1 MSKFKKGS
9 KLNGVLTSFML
20 TLQLIVFGVLQV
32 SGQTNPLYSDIAF
45 ENTYNYSTPFF
56 TDNHDFEGKS
66 GIAYTMP
73 YVTSGG
79 CVAGTVNRFT
89 GSYHSNLYI
98 GNSNGTNILLGW
110 GQNMATYLGTGSGDI
125 TTPTIVNSTSYAS
138 GVPLEV
144 RSSSSGSSTGY
155 SAMVLRTSTKLYLFG
170 TAANITAITTITGFG
185 GAGLTTAASDITS
198 KLPTG
203 VLVSD
208 ISQMAISQTAFA
220 IVTNAGEVY
229 ITTKYI
235 NLQGDRTTLNSA
247 IWHKVLVGSSGA
259 TALTG
264 VTKFS
269 LSSSGAFALTNNGK
283 IYYWGSPANV
293 SGVVNT
299 STTYN
304 YAFDMSAQIPNGVN
318 VTDLVVLGTKAP
330 SSSTLFLL
338 CNNNKVY
345 GCGLNTSGVLGINNV
360 TYTTNQATFKA
371 VKGIDGV
378 NDLTGITRIDGDT
391 EADIFSMGA
400 MDNNGKIFGWGDSP
414 AGMLGQPLTGAGT
427 GSYPVP
433 KTIQLFTVAPKVG
446 YNAAPSSGYTDFSIA
461 GHFTIAFYTS
471 GSTSQYWYQGHNNGG
486 SIGDPANTT
495 SYIVADIPA
504 KLDATGG
511 VSFDCSNTQPT
522 ITSSGS
528 FSTFTSCTNIASST
542 QSITI
547 SGSFL
552 SDNITVNAPTGFEV
566 STSEGSGFGSSATLT
581 QSGGIVT
588 STPVYVRI
596 TSSASGSL
604 SGTLSCTSTGATTVS
619 FSITGTVNT
628 LPVVTSV
635 SGASRTGSGTLTIS
649 GNSATSG
656 ATIDWFQN
664 SSGGTALASGVN
676 STTSYT
682 TPSISTTTNYFA
694 QARNLS
700 TGCISATR
708 SLTTATING
717 SFSAG
722 VVGTDQTICDGKS
735 PNALTSISD
744 ASGGTG
750 VITYQWQIS
759 TTSSSSGFSD
769 LSGQTLANYT
779 PGPLSTNTWFRR
791 AAKTSAD
798 GTIYSAAIAITVN
811 ALPIASSPLDNART
825 GAGPVIIGASAS
837 SGATIDWY
845 ASSTGGSILTGG
857 NGVTTFT
864 SPSIN
869 VTTTYFASA
878 RTTTAPGCI
887 SANRIAV
894 LATINGS
901 FSPGSIA
908 ADQSICSGTVPVTL
922 TSITDASGGT
932 GTISYSWLMSTTSAS
947 SGFYT
952 ATGTYTST
960 SYSPGALSQTTYFKR
975 TSKTTTVGDG
985 TIETN
990 VITITVN
997 PLPLTPTGV
1006 NGSRFGTGTVN
1017 ISATVNSG
1025 ETVDWYA
1032 ASSGGSILSGGTG
1045 TSAFTTPSIS
1055 TTTNYYPQARHS
1067 TTGCLSAA
1075 RATVFATINTP
1086 ASLTVNGTLSA
1097 FATCSGI
1104 ASSTQTITVAGSSL
1118 TTDITLAALT
1128 GYEYSLN
1135 GSTFQNTLVLTKS
1148 GNAVSTT
1155 TVYIRLSSI
1164 AANGAGGN
1172 IVVSATGATDV
1183 NISTGSATVNS
1194 SPAITVQPSNA
1205 TQTLVQNGNA
1215 TDLSIIA
1222 TGSNLTYQWY
1232 SNPSNSNSGGT
1243 LISGA
1248 THASYTPLTGIVG
1261 TNYYYVVV
1269 SGTCSPAVTSSISGS
1284 IIISA
1289 SSTPTI
1295 GHVGNLQ
1302 PFVKCTG
1309 SPSDPQIITL
1319 SGSSLTNDIVINA
1332 LTGYEYALSVGGAYN
1347 STLTL
1352 SQSGG
1357 IIASTDVYIRLTNGA
1372 SSGAGGDINV
1382 TSIGATTQS
1391 LPTGS
1396 ATINTLPS
1404 ITVQPS
1410 TSSQTLILNA
1420 IPTALTV
1427 SATGSNLTYQW
1438 YSNTLSSTYAGSVL
1452 ITGATSSTYT
1462 PSTSSVGGLYYY
1474 AIVSGACTP
1483 AVNSNYSG
1491 LISVNGAASITS
1503 FSAITSFTTCA
1514 GSASAIQTFTVAG
1527 SNLTADISI
1536 ASLVGYEYST
1546 DGISF
1551 VNSLIIPRTG
1561 NSVSTTTIYVRLT
1574 STVNNGNGGDI
1585 VISSTGAAD
1594 NLVNTGAAMV
1604 NALPAITSQPSN
1616 TGMNLILNGT
1626 SSMYNVVATGA
1637 GLTYQWYSNTIPSNS
1652 SGNILV
1658 GATNASYR
1666 PSSASIGTNYYYVV
1680 ISGTCSTVTSNLTG
1694 AIVINAAPVITVS
1707 GTLTTFNACIGSE
1720 SAEQTFTIAGA
1731 NLTDD
1736 ILVSAPSGYE
1746 VSTTSGTG
1754 FATSL
1759 LLSNITGTIST
1770 TTIYIRLSITS
1781 NNGDGGDVMISSTNA
1796 TQQILATGTAVVNPL
1811 NAINITSATGTDAQ
1825 TVTQNSNIVNITY
1838 ATTSATGATF
1848 SGLPSGVTG
1857 IWASNLVTISGTPN
1871 VITNASY
1878 TVSLTGGCGI
1888 VAASGSINSV
1898 STSLGSSTIVATG
1911 LTSFNYNATAQGP
1924 VTSSVT
1930 GSTATPTYSYSGTG
1944 STVYGPSA
1952 TPPTAAGTYKVVA
1965 SVAGDANYNGASSA
1979 DYAFVINLN
1988 APSVISINRVESAIN
2003 NLSTL
2008 HFVVTFSKDI
2018 TGFDVNDLA
2027 IINTG
2032 TVTSTSIAVNTITA
2046 STYTVT
2052 ISGITGNST
2061 LGLNLSSSGTGIVD
2075 LYGTGIINGITG
2087 QVYTIDKITNSPSLT
2102 SPSSNSSY
2110 IGQNISVSYNIPE
2123 VSLPGSTT
2131 LTFHSS
2137 TNNIVIN
2144 LKNFI
2149 GLISGSLN
2157 TSNLASSSIVV
2168 SSTQSTLPS
2177 DVYTIILSYQD
2188 YLGNPASLA
2197 IINNYS
2203 LNIKPNSTIVVTGTS
2218 TYTYNGTAQGPVTST
2233 VTGSTSTPTYSY
2245 SGTGSTSYGP
2255 SSTRPTSAGTYQVI
2269 ATVTGDANYNGA
2281 TSTAYAFTINN
2292 ATSTIVVTGL
2302 TTYTYNGTAQGP
2314 VTSTVTGSTSTPT
2327 YSYSGNS
2334 IISVFGP
2341 STIAPKLPGTYQVVA
2356 TVTGDANYNG
2366 ATSTAFA
2373 FNIIQIIPPPIV
2385 DNGLFIS
2392 NQPNLPTHIDTLVVK
2407 NPIGTIPV
2415 WCEVN
2420 TTNCVTLAPKVPSII
2435 GKYIYQLRSY
2445 DTTTLLYS
2453 TNYINDT
2460 LTIAPPKPIAFDS
2473 TYVIGVVSNPSKVS
2487 LQVSGLTGASFNY
2500 YYLNNKLTSVPTL
2513 GNTVGVKKYTVSQTV
2528 NTIEGDTT
2536 SFSLTMLDP
2545 ATIIHLQKIV
2555 DSGKLVSN
2563 STFNYPFTF
2572 LVSNLTKYPFSNVVV
2587 TDNLHNSVP
2596 ITSDF
2601 SVISNTATGRL
2612 IANSR
2617 FDGMNDINV
2626 TSSSVLAPFAI
2637 DTSRFTMNLV
2647 PKGYTGSLSNIAYV
2661 KADTKWGTILMQSSA
2676 SATNGTYAATTY
2688 YVKDLPITIPEGF
2701 SPNHDGVHDYFVIIK
2716 PYNVTLDLQIFN
2728 RWGNI
2733 VYANSNYKNEW
2744 DGKGTGNFAGQDLVD
2759 GGYFYKLRAVDDKG
2773 TSQIFNGFVIIQ
2785 R

>member
-1 MSKFKKGS
+1 MVSTFLSPIKIK
-9 KLNGVLTSFML
+9 NGVQ
-20 TLQLIVFGVLQV
+20 TLLLVFVLFNFNIVYGQNLQPNLDDNAI
-32 SGQTNPLYSDIAF
+32 SNDNF
-45 ENTYNYSTPFF
+45 YNFVE
-56 TDNHDFEGKS
+56 HDFEGKS

-73 YVTSGG
+73 YVTGGG

-110 GQNMATYLGTGSGDI
+110 GQNMATYLSTGSGDI

-144 RSSSSGSSTGY
+144 RSSSSGGASGL
-155 SAMVLRTSTKLYLFG
+155 SAMLLRTSTKVYLFG

-229 ITTKYI
+229 ITTKSA

-269 LSSSGAFALTNNGK
+269 LSSSGAFALTSNGK
-283 IYYWGSPANV
+283 IYYWGAPANV

-299 STTYN
+299 STSYN

-345 GCGLNTSGVLGINNV
+345 GCGINTSGVLGINNV
-360 TYTTNQATFKA
+360 TYTTNQATFQP

-378 NDLTGITRIDGDT
+378 NDLIGITRIDGDT

-414 AGMLGQPLTGAGT
+414 AGMLGQPLTTASPGAGT
-427 GSYPVP
+427 GTYPVP
-433 KTIQLFTVAPKVG
+433 KTIQLFTVAPKAG
-446 YNAAPSSGYTDFSIA
+446 FSAAPVSGYTDFSIA

-528 FSTFTSCTNIASST
+528 FSSFTSCTNIASST

-547 SGSFL
+547 SGNYL
-552 SDNITVNAPTGFEV
+552 SNNITVTAPTGFEV
-566 STSEGSGFGSSATLT
+566 STSAGSGFGSSATLT

-619 FSITGTVNT
+619 FSITGAVNT

-635 SGASRTGSGTLTIS
+635 TGASRTGSGTLTIS

-779 PGPLSTNTWFRR
+779 PGPLSTNTWYRR

-811 ALPIASSPLDNART
+811 TLPIASSPLDNART

-878 RTTTAPGCI
+878 RTTIAPGCI

-908 ADQSICSGTVPVTL
+908 ADQSICSGTVPVTI

-997 PLPLTPTGV
+997 PLPLSPTGV

-1055 TTTNYYPQARHS
+1055 TTTNYYPQARNI

-1172 IVVSATGATDV
+1172 IVVSTTGATDV

-1205 TQTLVQNGNA
+1205 TQTLVQNANA

-1243 LISGA
+1243 LINGA

-1302 PFVKCTG
+1302 PFVECTG

-1332 LTGYEYALSVGGAYN
+1332 LTGYEYALSAGGAYN

-1372 SSGAGGDINV
+1372 SSGAGGDVNV

-1491 LISVNGAASITS
+1491 LISVNGAATITS
-1503 FSAITSFTTCA
+1503 SSAITSFTTCA
-1514 GSASAIQTFTVAG
+1514 GSASATKTFTVAG
-1527 SNLTADISI
+1527 TNLTADISI
-1536 ASLVGYEYST
+1536 ASLAGYEYST

-1594 NLVNTGAAMV
+1594 NLVNTGAAIV

-1652 SGNILV
+1652 SGNLLV

-1680 ISGTCSTVTSNLTG
+1680 ISGTCSRVTSNLTG

-1759 LLSNITGTIST
+1759 LLPNITGTIST

-1988 APSVISINRVESAIN
+1988 APSVISINRVESATN

-2052 ISGITGNST
+2052 ISGITGNGT

-2123 VSLPGSTT
+2123 VGLPGSTT

-2144 LKNFI
+2144 LNNSN
-2149 GLISGSLN
+2149 GLVSGSLN

-2188 YLGNPASLA
+2188 YLGNPASSA

-2203 LNIKPNSTIVVTGTS
+2203 LNIKPNSTIVVVGAT

-2281 TSTAYAFTINN
+2281 TSAAYAFTINK
-2292 ATSTIVVTGL
+2292 AVSTIVATGL
-2302 TTYTYNGTAQGP
+2302 TTYTYNAAAQGP
-2314 VTSTVTGSTSTPT
+2314 STSNVSGSTGAVTYSYVGTGSTS
-2327 YSYSGNS
+2327 Y
-2334 IISVFGP
+2334 GP
-2341 STIAPKLPGTYQVVA
+2341 SVIAPKIPGSYQVIA
-2356 TVTGDANYNG
+2356 TVAADINYEA
-2366 ATSTAFA
+2366 ATSVAYVFS
-2373 FNIIQIIPPPIV
+2373 IIQVVTPPVVINAVFVINQSNIPAT
-2385 DNGLFIS
+2385 LAA
-2392 NQPNLPTHIDTLVVK
+2392 LVVNK
-2407 NPIGTIPV
+2407 PTGTIPA
-2415 WCEVN
+2415 WCDVN
-2420 TTNCVTLAPKVPSII
+2420 ATNCVTVAPKFPTII
-2435 GKYIYQLRSY
+2435 GKYVYQLRSY

-2453 TNYINDT
+2453 TNFINDT
-2460 LTIAPPKPIAFDS
+2460 IVITPPKPVAFDS
-2473 TYVIGVVSNPSKVS
+2473 TYVIGVASNPSNVS
-2487 LQVSGLTGASFNY
+2487 LQVSGLAGASFNY

-2513 GNTVGVKKYTVSQTV
+2513 GNTVVVKKYTVSQTV

-2536 SFSLTMLDP
+2536 SFSVTMLDP
-2545 ATIIHLQKIV
+2545 ASIIHLQKIV
-2555 DSGKLVSN
+2555 DSGKLLSN

-2596 ITSDF
+2596 ITSEF
-2601 SVISNTATGRL
+2601 SVISNTASGGL
-2612 IANSR
+2612 IANGR

-2647 PKGYTGSLSNIAYV
+2647 PKGYTGTLSNIAYV
-2661 KADTKWGTILMQSSA
+2661 KADTKWGTIVMQSSA

-2701 SPNHDGVHDYFVIIK
+2701 SPNHDGVHDYLVIIK
-2716 PYNVTLDLQIFN
+2716 PFNVTLDLQIFN

-2759 GGYFYKLRAVDDKG
+2759 GGYYYTLRAVDDKG
-2773 TSQIFNGFVIIQ
+2773 ATQVFNGYVIIQ